1 MALAGASL
9 NDLVDGPL
17 VRQDRLQPVLA
28 DCVEPGAH
36 AIEAVVLAEWR
47 RAPRIRAMRAHLQ
60 SAFAVVGPG

>member
-1 MALAGASL
+1 M
-9 NDLVDGPL
+9 
-17 VRQDRLQPVLA
+17 RQDRLQPVLA

-60 SAFAVVGPG
+60 SAFAVGPG